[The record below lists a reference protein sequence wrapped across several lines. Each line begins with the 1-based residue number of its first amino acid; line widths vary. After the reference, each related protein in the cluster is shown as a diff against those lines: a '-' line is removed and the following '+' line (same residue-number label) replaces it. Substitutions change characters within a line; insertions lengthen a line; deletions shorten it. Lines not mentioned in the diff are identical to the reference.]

1 MTHTHT
7 HTHTHTA
14 EKTFWRNTHS
24 TLAVVASKEYLWG
37 RESVWEQGSPPS
49 FTPCTSVFFALFS
62 LSTSDFCKRKINRSI
77 KTALIIINLA
87 YIPVPQPPR
96 LEPQEPNSAT
106 STTIA
111 VYWSMSKEDVIDSF
125 QVYCMEEPQ
134 DDQEV
139 NGRIAN
145 MNSDAYIHFYI
156 LMCSS

>member
-1 MTHTHT
+1 MPN
-7 HTHTHTA
+7 
-14 EKTFWRNTHS
+14 K
-24 TLAVVASKEYLWG
+24 L
-37 RESVWEQGSPPS
+37 
-49 FTPCTSVFFALFS
+49 
-62 LSTSDFCKRKINRSI
+62 I
-77 KTALIIINLA
+77 KTALVTINLV

-111 VYWSMSKEDVIDSF
+111 VYWSMNKDDVIDSF

-145 MNSDAYIHFYI
+145 TNTNAYAYSGIF
-156 LMCSS
+156 M

>member
-1 MTHTHT
+1 MYFYI
-7 HTHTHTA
+7 A
-14 EKTFWRNTHS
+14 CIIINKRRWLLQKEK
-24 TLAVVASKEYLWG
+24 E
-37 RESVWEQGSPPS
+37 
-49 FTPCTSVFFALFS
+49 
-62 LSTSDFCKRKINRSI
+62 IN
-77 KTALIIINLA
+77 KTALVIINLA

-111 VYWSMSKEDVIDSF
+111 VYWSMNKEDVIDSF

-145 MNSDAYIHFYI
+145 TYSDAYVHFYI
-156 LMCSS
+156 LMCSI